1 MSNTYFPLHVHSH
14 YSLLDGLSKPSAIA
28 KRCVAA
34 NLAGSAVTDHGN
46 ISGAVAFINAM
57 KLRKLK
63 PIIGCEMYICPNDPT
78 IKDGQRDYSHLLV
91 LAKNKTGWQ
100 QLIKATSAANNP
112 KHFYY
117 KPRLDLKTLGAYTD
131 GNIIGFSGHLGSDL
145 SRCVFADISSAYNC
159 ESEDEAKKCTDPD
172 WVNKTTRMAL
182 QLQDIFGKGNFFIEV
197 QLIDSTN
204 LPAASLL
211 AKGLRYVARKTGIPC
226 IGTPD
231 AHYASQEDALDQRIL
246 LCSNL
251 DITMPDLNKT
261 VKRGDIAM
269 SAFFRSRNY
278 HIPSYEEM
286 IAAGNTE
293 EELDNTLRIADACE
307 EYSITGPAILPQF
320 SCPDG
325 LTSEAY
331 LRKLC
336 EIGWQQRW
344 PKMQRVIE
352 NGKHTEAEYRE
363 RLAHEMPILV
373 GAGLED
379 YFLIVNDIISYA
391 VKQGQI
397 TGSGRG
403 SAAGSLVLYLLGVSH
418 VDPIEY
424 DLLFSR
430 FYNAGRNTKDHRALP
445 DVDMDFEKNS
455 RGSIIA
461 YIRQNFG
468 HDRVAQMLTFSRLQG
483 CGAIKEVLRARGACS
498 FEEMNKITEFIPDEA
513 EIADQLQVMK
523 EADKKAGGDGEASII
538 QWALE
543 NHPEQLK
550 QWAYLDDQGNLQ
562 GPMGKFFEQ
571 AIRIEGTKKSQGKHA
586 SGIVIS
592 QSALA
597 DVCPMVYD
605 SSTEEMICGMEMN
618 DLEAMGHI
626 KFDILGVAALDKI
639 HGVLN
644 LLRTGKL
651 NG

>member
-1 MSNTYFPLHVHSH
+1 MNSYFPLHVHSH
-14 YSLLDGLSKPSAIA
+14 YSLLDGLSKPQSIA
-28 KRCVAA
+28 KRCQAA

-46 ISGAVAFINAM
+46 ISGAVAFLNAM
-57 KLRKLK
+57 KQRKLK

-78 IKDGQRDYSHLLV
+78 VKDGRRDYSHIVV
-91 LAKNKTGWQ
+91 LAKNKQGWQ

-117 KPRLDLKTLGAYTD
+117 KPRLDLTHLGEFTN

-145 SRCVFADISSAYNC
+145 SRCIFSDISSAYNC
-159 ESEDEAKKCTDPD
+159 ESEEQAKTYTDPD
-172 WVNKTTRMAL
+172 WVNKTIRMAKR
-182 QLQDIFGKGNFFIEV
+182 LQDLFGKGNFFIEV
-197 QLIDSTN
+197 QVIDSQN
-204 LPAASLL
+204 IPAASLL

-226 IGTPD
+226 IATPD
-231 AHYASQEDALDQRIL
+231 AHYATQEDAFDQRIL
-246 LCSNL
+246 LCSSL

-261 VKRGDIAM
+261 VRRGDVAM

-278 HIPSYEEM
+278 HIPTYDEM

-293 EELDNTLRIADACE
+293 EELANTLLIADQCE
-307 EYSITGPAILPQF
+307 DYSITGPAILPQF
-320 SCPDG
+320 KCPDG
-325 LTSEAY
+325 LTSDAY
-331 LRKLC
+331 LNKLC
-336 EIGWQQRW
+336 ETGWQQRW
-344 PKMQRVIE
+344 PKIERVIQ
-352 NGKHTEAEYRE
+352 NSTHTEQEYKD
-363 RLAHEMPILV
+363 RLAHEMKILTEV
-373 GAGLED
+373 GLSD
-379 YFLIVNDIISYA
+379 YFLIVNDIINYA
-391 VKQGQI
+391 KSQGQL

-430 FYNAGRNTKDHRALP
+430 FYNAGRNTKDYRALP
-445 DVDMDFEKNS
+445 DVDMDFEKNG
-455 RGSIIA
+455 RESIIS
-461 YIRQNFG
+461 YIRSKFG
-468 HDRVAQMLTFSRLQG
+468 HDRVAQMITFARIQG
-483 CGAIKEVLRARGACS
+483 CGALKEVLRARGACS
-498 FEEMNKITEFIPDEA
+498 FEEMNKITEYIPDEA

-550 QWAYLDDQGNLQ
+550 QWAFIDDNGNIQ
-562 GPMGKFFEQ
+562 GPMGKYFEQ

-592 QSALA
+592 QMALP

-605 SSTEEMICGMEMN
+605 SSTEEMICGMEMQG
-618 DLEAMGHI
+618 LESMGHI
-626 KFDILGVAALDKI
+626 KFDVLGVAALDKI

-644 LLRTGKL
+644 LLKYGCLKA
-651 NG
+651 